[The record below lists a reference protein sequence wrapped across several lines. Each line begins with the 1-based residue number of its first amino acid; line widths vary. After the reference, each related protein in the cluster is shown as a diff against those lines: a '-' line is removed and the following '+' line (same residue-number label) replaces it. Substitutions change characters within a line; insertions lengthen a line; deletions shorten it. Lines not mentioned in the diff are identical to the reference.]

1 MFPKEFIVEDG
12 QVYYRKKPLHRQPLF
27 WTSIAGLVISLL
39 LSVVVGFL
47 LLALGSQ
54 TVNEFVDEH
63 KDTNYETSMDW
74 SEYDEYSIG
83 ETAELADLSIKVESM
98 EVKDADTLVDDSL
111 DKALVVTL
119 TLENTS
125 GEDYYFDEYEFSVY
139 GDDTSGYYVLDYQTY
154 SKDMPEKIKP
164 GEKVHLTLYYGV
176 DDSDTYRFTYN
187 NVYWATNDADAI

>member
-47 LLALGSQ
+47 LLVLGSQ

-63 KDTNYETSMDW
+63 RDTNYETSMDW

-125 GEDYYFDEYEFSVY
+125 SEDYYFDEYEFSVY

-187 NVYWATNDADAI
+187 NVYWATNDAEAI

>member
-12 QVYYRKKPLHRQPLF
+12 QVYYRKNPLHRQPLF